1 MFDKIILFSIKNKL
15 VIGFLTLA
23 IIACGVYSLSNLAL
37 DAQPDITNNQVQV
50 ITLSPN
56 LGTLEVEQFI
66 TSKIELSMGNIP
78 KVVERRSLSRSGLS
92 VVTLVFKDDADIYWA
107 RQQIAEQIS
116 QADIPSELGKP
127 EMAPISTGLGEIYQY
142 TLHTKPGYEKKY
154 SLTDLRTMQDWI
166 VRTQLSGTPGI
177 AEINAW
183 GGLVKQY
190 EVAVDNER
198 LNASGVSMQEVFAA
212 LQANNESSGGSYIES
227 HDNAYF
233 IRGLG
238 QVGSLGDIENMVI
251 KNVGGVPVTINNV
264 AVVKFGSATRYG
276 AITRDGKGEVVA
288 GITLMLKGE
297 NFNQVIK
304 DVKTR
309 IATIQRSLPE
319 GVVIE
324 PFIDRTELVGRAIHT
339 VEKNLIEG
347 GLIVVFILVLLL
359 GNYRAGLI
367 VASVIPLAMLFAVS
381 LMHFTGVSGNLM
393 SLGAIDFGL
402 IVDGAVI
409 IVEAIVHRITESNR
423 FSNVPRLSQDQMD
436 NEVYT
441 ASSKIRNSAAFGEI
455 IILIVYLPIFTLVG
469 IEGKMFSPMAQT
481 VAYAILGAFILSL
494 TYVPMM
500 SSLFLSKNTAHK
512 RNLSDR
518 IMAALESV
526 YMPVLDRALKIKRI
540 VIVIAIGLFALSLWI
555 FSGLGGEFLPTLEEG
570 DFALEVRL
578 IRGTSLTKTIE
589 TFTQMEQVLKKEFPE
604 IRQIVSKIGSAEI
617 PSDPMPIEGGD
628 VMLAMKPKDEWV
640 TAKTKE
646 EMIEKIQTALKVFPG
661 LEVEVSQPMQMRFNE
676 LISGVKQDVA
686 IKIYGDNLD
695 VLSAQAN
702 QVAAMISGVQGVDE
716 PKVEK
721 VTGLPQIVINYN
733 RPKIAQYGLKI
744 SDVNTV
750 LRTAYAGNIAGTV
763 YEGEKRF
770 DLVVR
775 LQKEDNQDIET
786 IKNLYIPLSDGT
798 KIPLRE
804 IADVRVKLAPEQISR
819 EEGKR
824 RIFVGFNVRGRD
836 VQSVVNE
843 IQTVLNS
850 RLKLPVGYYISYGGQ
865 FENLIAAKKRLSI
878 AVPAALL
885 LILTLLY
892 FTFNSI
898 KQTLLIFTAVP
909 LSAIGGV
916 IALWLRGMPF
926 SISAGVG
933 FIALFGVAV
942 LNGIVLI
949 GYFNQLEEEGVTDVD
964 ERIKTGAR
972 VRLRP
977 VIMTASVASFGFL
990 PMALSTGAGAEVQKP
1005 LATVVV
1011 GGLITATL
1019 LTLILLPIL
1028 YKVFTKSNP
1037 ASTKKRGTKAITI
1050 SIIIVVILFA
1060 TGFPCVQAQTKSV
1073 SLQEVLSLAYQNN
1086 INLQNGNLSVET
1098 SRALQKTAFNPDKTA
1113 IAYQQDPARDVPD
1126 KLISVSQN
1134 FLFPTVYK
1142 AQANLLSSQN
1152 SLAERSL
1159 DVVKNTLIRDVKI
1172 AWYNLIYSYE
1182 RLNLLSYQDSIYRK
1196 FSERADLRYKT
1207 GETSNLERL
1216 TALSRYQEIQL
1227 QQQTAS
1233 IDLSNAEIELRKL
1246 LNTTQ
1251 QIIPGRT
1258 KLLRLDT
1265 DLYTDTNAHNLNP
1278 LLGYYEQQVRI
1289 SEAQV
1294 KIAKSKLM
1302 PDLNVGIS
1310 TLMNPGAGGSTPHN
1324 RIGYLAG
1331 ISIPLISGAQRAQ
1344 VKAAKLEQKITER
1357 EYVLQKTNLLAS
1369 YSQQSNEYQ
1378 KIVKTLDYYEKGAMK
1393 QAEELLRVSGVS
1405 YNEGEIGYIEYI
1417 QNITQYVTARTQYLD
1432 ALSKWNQAIIQ
1443 LNFLKGIQ

>member
-23 IIACGVYSLSNLAL
+23 IVVCGVYSLSNLAL

-78 KVVERRSLSRSGLS
+78 KVTERRSLSRSGLS

-198 LNASGVSMQEVFAA
+198 LNASGVSMAEVFTA

-238 QVGSLGDIENMVI
+238 QVGSLRDIENMVI
-251 KNVGGVPVTINNV
+251 KNVSGIPVTINDV

-309 IATIQRSLPE
+309 IATIQKSLPE

-423 FSNVPRLSQDQMD
+423 FSSVPRLTQDEMD

-481 VAYAILGAFILSL
+481 VAYAILGAFVLSL

-500 SSLFLSKNTAHK
+500 SSLFLSKNTVHK

-518 IMAALESV
+518 IMEACERL
-526 YMPVLDRALKIKRI
+526 YMPVLDRALKIKKI
-540 VIVIAIGLFALSLWI
+540 VIVIAVGLFALSLWV

-570 DFALEVRL
+570 DFALEIRL

-589 TFTQMEQVLKKEFPE
+589 TFTQMEQVLKKDFPE

-721 VTGLPQIVINYN
+721 VTGLPQIVVNYN

-744 SDVNTV
+744 ADVNTV

-775 LQKEDNQDIET
+775 LQKEGNQDIET
-786 IKNLYIPLSDGT
+786 IKNLYIPLNDGT
-798 KIPLRE
+798 KIPLGE
-804 IADVRVKLAPEQISR
+804 IADVQIKLAPEQISR

-824 RIFVGFNVRGRD
+824 RIYVGFNVRGRD

-850 RLKLPVGYYISYGGQ
+850 RLKLPVGYYIAYGGQ

-977 VIMTASVASFGFL
+977 VIMTASVASLGFL

-1028 YKVFTKSNP
+1028 YKVFTKNNP
-1037 ASTKKRGTKAITI
+1037 ASTKKRGTKVIAV
-1050 SIIIVVILFA
+1050 SIVTGLILF
-1060 TGFPCVQAQTKSV
+1060 TSGFSSVQAQTKPL
-1073 SLQEVLSLAYQNN
+1073 SLPEVLNIAYQNN
-1086 INLQNGNLSVET
+1086 INLQNSNLSVE
-1098 SRALQKTAFNPDKTA
+1098 SSKALQKTAFNPDKTA
-1113 IAYQQDPARDVPD
+1113 ITYQQDPARDVPD
-1126 KLISVSQN
+1126 KLIGVSQN

-1142 AQANLLSSQN
+1142 AQANLLSSQT
-1152 SLAERSL
+1152 SLAEKSL
-1159 DVVKNTLIRDVKI
+1159 DVTRNTLVRDVKV

-1227 QQQTAS
+1227 QQQTAA
-1233 IDLSNAEIELRKL
+1233 IDLSNAEIELKKL
-1246 LNTTQ
+1246 LNTSQ
-1251 QIIPGRT
+1251 QIIPSST
-1258 KLLRLDT
+1258 KLLRI
-1265 DLYTDTNAHNLNP
+1265 DLYPDTNGHNLNP
-1278 LLGYYEQQVRI
+1278 LLGYYQQQVKI

-1294 KIAKSKLM
+1294 KVAKSKLM
-1302 PDLNVGIS
+1302 PDLNAGIS
-1310 TLMNPGAGGSTPHN
+1310 TLTNPGAGNSNSPVHN
-1324 RIGYLAG
+1324 RIGYQAG

-1344 VKAAKLEQKITER
+1344 VKAAKLEQQIAER
-1357 EYVLQKTNLLAS
+1357 EYVLQKNNLSAS

-1378 KIVKTLDYYEKGAMK
+1378 KIGKTLDYYEKGAMK

-1443 LNFLKGIQ
+1443 LNYLKGIQ